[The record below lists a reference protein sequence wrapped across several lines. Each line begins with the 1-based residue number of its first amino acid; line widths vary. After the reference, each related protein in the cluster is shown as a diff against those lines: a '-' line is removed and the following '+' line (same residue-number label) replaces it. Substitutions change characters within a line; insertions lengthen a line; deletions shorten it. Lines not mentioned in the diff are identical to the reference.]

1 MDNYNEIAQ
10 EIMSNPAL
18 STANKRQRLLNMLM
32 EKNTQSIQKV
42 RDAVDASIQ
51 SITKLFNSLN
61 QENVNID
68 ELKKLSEEVGNKIRT
83 SAEEANKAVD
93 TCTEASMI
101 KEAQNVKN
109 NMDLLRSSI
118 RELEKSIE
126 RLTSTNQK
134 SEEQEIAKK
143 RAIKVTDELN
153 RNLINLDAALAGEE
167 PDHSQPIQGALEK
180 PPSIDG
186 GRRRRTHRKRTHRKR
201 THRKR
206 KQRTYR
212 TRTHRR

>member
-1 MDNYNEIAQ
+1 MVNYNKIAQ
-10 EIMSNPAL
+10 EIMSNPNL
-18 STANKRQRLLNMLM
+18 STANKTQQLLNTLRK
-32 EKNTQSIQKV
+32 KNTQSIQKV
-42 RDAVDASIQ
+42 RDAVHASIQ
-51 SITKLFNSLN
+51 SITELFNSLN
-61 QENVNID
+61 QKNVNID
-68 ELKKLSEEVGNKIRT
+68 ELKKLSKEVGDKIKT
-83 SAEEANKAVD
+83 NAEEANKAVD

-101 KEAQNVKN
+101 KEAQYVKY
-109 NMDLLRSSI
+109 NMDRLRYSI
-118 RELEKSIE
+118 TELEESIE

-143 RAIKVTDELN
+143 RAIKVKYELN

-167 PDHSQPIQGALEK
+167 PDHSKSIQEELNAALKK
-180 PPSIDG
+180 PPSMGG
-186 GRRRRTHRKRTHRKR
+186 GRRRRPYRKR

>member
-1 MDNYNEIAQ
+1 MDNYNELAE
-10 EIMSNPAL
+10 EIMKNPNL
-18 STANKRQRLLNMLM
+18 STANKIQQLLNTLRK
-32 EKNTQSIQKV
+32 KNTQSIQKV

-61 QENVNID
+61 QKNVNID

-143 RAIKVTDELN
+143 SAIKVKYELN

-180 PPSIDG
+180 PPSIGG
-186 GRRRRTHRKRTHRKR
+186 GRRRRTYRKR